1 MMPPSATAPS
11 SMLTHPD
18 HAAVY
23 HHTPYVSAALPRV
36 AYFSM
41 EMAIDPSLKTYA
53 GGLGFLAGSNMLSA
67 GHLDMPMVGVTML
80 WTCGYAKQVIHKTE
94 HADTVSVE
102 FEPESYPWLT
112 DTGVTVEVQIFGEPV
127 KVKAYRLEP
136 EKFGTCPVYFLT
148 TDIPEN
154 TPEQRFISQRLY
166 DAEQRVRISQEI
178 VLGIGGIRVLRAIGE
193 QFDMVHLN
201 EGHALPAAFEMLQTY
216 NGNME
221 AVRERM
227 VFTTHTPVAAG
238 NEAHPAHLLAEAGFF
253 AGRPLEEAVRL
264 GGEDFSLTVAALRMS
279 RLANGVS
286 QLHGQVANQMW
297 QWVNGRCPIIAITNA
312 VFTPIWQ
319 DERVRQAV
327 SAKQDLLPVKRDMKI
342 EMIDAIRQET
352 GKELNPDVLT
362 IVWARRFTDY
372 KRAWLLFY
380 NEEKIARLLEE
391 GKLQIIFSG
400 KFHPSDTVG
409 KETFN
414 RMLGYAKHWN
424 GMAVMPNYDLELSN
438 LLKRGGDIWLNTPT
452 RPLEA
457 SGTSG
462 MSANL
467 NGTLHVTTYDGWS
480 PEGTFHGHNGFVI
493 NEKEY
498 QSYLS
503 VEERHRQDYESM
515 MSIIE
520 NDLIPAYYNNKPL
533 WNAWMRRAV
542 LTAETFFHSDRM
554 VMEYYNRL
562 YKPVHL

>member
-1 MMPPSATAPS
+1 
-11 SMLTHPD
+11 MLTHPD
-18 HAAVY
+18 HATV
-23 HHTPYVSAALPRV
+23 HHPKPYVAASLPRV

-41 EMAIDPSLKTYA
+41 EMAIDASLKTYA

-67 GHLDMPMVGVTML
+67 GHMGMPMVGISML
-80 WTCGYAKQVIHKTE
+80 WTCGYGEQVIKQGE
-94 HADTVSVE
+94 LGPYVEIDFVSRPY
-102 FEPESYPWLT
+102 PENYSWLT
-112 DTGVTVEVQIFGEPV
+112 DTGITVDVTVFGENV
-127 KVKAYRLEP
+127 KVKALRLEP
-136 EKFGTCPVYFLT
+136 EEFGTCPVYFLT

-154 TPEQRFISQRLY
+154 TPQQRAISHKLY
-166 DAEQRVRISQEI
+166 DADQRTRVSQEI
-178 VLGIGGIRVLRAIGE
+178 ILGIGGVRVLRAASE
-193 QFDMVHLN
+193 SFDMIHLN
-201 EGHALPAAFEMLQTY
+201 EGHALPAAFEMLHAYQ
-216 NGNME
+216 GNLE
-221 AVRERM
+221 AVRERL

-238 NEAHPAHLLAEAGFF
+238 NEAHPAHLLYEAGFF
-253 AGRPLEEAVRL
+253 AGRSLEEAVRL

-297 QWVNGRCPIIAITNA
+297 QWVDGRCPIIAVTNA
-312 VFTPIWQ
+312 VYKDSWQ
-319 DERVRQAV
+319 DTRLAQAV
-327 SAKQDLLPVKRDMKI
+327 QKKQDIWPIKQQMKTEMNDFI
-342 EMIDAIRQET
+342 EANT
-352 GKELNPDVLT
+352 GKKLNPDVLT

-380 NEEKIARLLEE
+380 NEERMAKLLESNQV
-391 GKLQIIFSG
+391 QIVFAG

-414 RMLGYAKHWN
+414 RMLNYAQQWN
-424 GMAVMPNYDLELSN
+424 NMVVLPNYDLELSN
-438 LLKRGGDIWLNTPT
+438 LVKRGADVWLNTPT

-467 NGTLHVTTYDGWS
+467 NGALHVTTYDGWA

-498 QSYLS
+498 LSYLPI
-503 VEERHRQDYESM
+503 EERHRQDYESM
-515 MSIIE
+515 MTILEQDII
-520 NDLIPAYYNNKPL
+520 PTYNNDRSL
-533 WNAWMRRAV
+533 WAKWMRRAI

-554 VMEYYNRL
+554 VMEYYTRL